1 MKVMVTGAFGN
12 LGTSA
17 LQELLRQGHTVR
29 AFARPTRRAARTAR
43 RFAGAVEIMWGD
55 MRRPEDVA
63 RAVRGQDVLVH
74 LAYVLPPAS
83 EDNPAQAQEINVGGT
98 AALIAAAQEQPQR
111 PRLLF
116 ASSFDVFG
124 PTQDQPPPRRGSD
137 PVRATDAYSHH
148 KLACEVAIQSSG
160 LEWAIFRFADV
171 PPLAG
176 RRPHPIMFRIP
187 LETRFEVLHPHDAGL
202 AIANALR
209 CPAIWGTVSLIGG
222 GPSCQVYYRDYLGA
236 MLGAMGIGPL
246 PEEAFGHEPYCTDW
260 LDTTES
266 QRWLTYQRH
275 TFAEVVRD
283 VTAALGPARHFV
295 PLVRPLVRSWMLRM
309 SPYYR
314 A

>member
-1 MKVMVTGAFGN
+1 MKVVVTGAFGN
-12 LGTSA
+12 LGASA

-29 AFARPTRRAARTAR
+29 AFGRPSRRATRLAR
-43 RFAGAVEIMWGD
+43 RFAGSVDIAWGD
-55 MRRPEDVA
+55 VRSRRDVA
-63 RAVRGQDVLVH
+63 RAVHGQDVVVH

-83 EDNPAQAQEINVGGT
+83 EDDPTRAQAINVGGT
-98 AALIAAAQEQPQR
+98 ATLIDVARDQPQP
-111 PRLLF
+111 PRFLF

-124 PTQDQPPPRRGSD
+124 PTQNQAPPRRASD
-137 PVRATDAYSHH
+137 PVQATDAYSHH
-148 KLACEVAIQSSG
+148 KLACEEAVRTSG

-202 AIANALR
+202 AIANALH
-209 CPAIWGTVSLIGG
+209 CPEVWGTIVLIGG
-222 GPSCQVYYRDYLGA
+222 GASCQVRYRDYLGA
-236 MLGAMGIGPL
+236 MLDAMGIGPI

-275 TFAEVVRD
+275 TFADVIHD
-283 VTAALGPARHFV
+283 VTAAAGPARHLA
-295 PLVRPLVRSWMLRM
+295 PLVRPLVRSWILHM